1 MNSVKAISMVWLS
14 KVDLCN
20 INGGE
25 GGGGNIAELKT
36 YDGGRKPYASGQSVR
51 HALREAIQREYPEGF
66 KYSTPEFPGHD
77 VENDWLSDLF
87 GYLDPKAGEG
97 FDRRWSPVKVTPAL
111 GQTTSEIVTDLLLR
125 MSIKDKASEEGKT
138 ATKDQR
144 LAYVQMAETIFR
156 TGLSIDVAN
165 VGRVIVPNVETK
177 TTTTKDENGK
187 EKKTK
192 VQSFNG
198 YDTKTN
204 IDHAKRQER
213 VVAVIEAVGR
223 LSDFAKQARNA
234 VSLSPD
240 ILLVALLPVYSQRA
254 LRALNLSDDGRVNI
268 EELAA
273 IVSDLKE
280 LGGDVVFGYT
290 PGVVT
295 NDGDFKKWLVDSKI
309 DHPSPIAALK
319 KATTLYKVQ

>member
-1 MNSVKAISMVWLS
+1 VNTTKAISIVWLS
-14 KVDLCN
+14 KADLCN

-51 HALREAIQREYPEGF
+51 HALREAIQREYPNEF
-66 KYSTPEFPGHD
+66 QSTPEFPSGD

-111 GQTTSEIVTDLLLR
+111 GQTTSEIITDLLLR
-125 MSIKDKASEEGKT
+125 MSIKDKASDEGKT

-144 LAYVQMAETIFR
+144 LAYVQLAETIFR

-165 VGRVIVPNVETK
+165 VGRVVVPEVSKEK
-177 TTTTKDENGK
+177 QNGK
-187 EKKTK
+187 DVQVFKGYSEKK
-192 VQSFNG
+192 QIG
-198 YDTKTN
+198 DTE
-204 IDHAKRQER
+204 RQKR

-240 ILLVALLPVYSQRA
+240 VVLIALLPVYSQRG
-254 LRALNLSDDGRVNI
+254 LRALALDDAGNVNLD
-268 EELAA
+268 ELMA
-273 IVSDLKE
+273 IVADLKD
-280 LGGDVVFGYT
+280 LGGEMVFGYT
-290 PGVVT
+290 PGVVA
-295 NDGDFKKWLVDSKI
+295 NDAKFKDWLTGSGI
-309 DHPSPIAALK
+309 DHTTPIAALK
-319 KATTLYKVQ
+319 KAVTLYQGQ